1 MECVLCNYRSN
12 IKENLKQHYEDFHN
26 VDKNNVFFKKLM
38 LQSKN
43 VSYRRKCNICNEFVL
58 ANKAEHDF
66 LRHYSTKINNGN
78 GNENKDNDKDK
89 DNQKPLTL
97 TRLGSIS
104 KIEVSFKE
112 HSSYYDFYNSEAL
125 VDSFLAQV
133 KHLVPRND
141 IDMLIRAGFS
151 IENVQPILNNDYSK
165 TLTQTRYWS
174 TEPFQSK
181 SVNDFVIFKLR
192 EAILKR
198 VINNRLSG
206 SAWHFNKFN
215 YLNVKIVNVSIELLK

>member
-12 IKENLKQHYEDFHN
+12 IKENLKQHYVDFHN
-26 VDKNNVFFKKLM
+26 VDKNNVFFKKFM
-38 LQSKN
+38 QQSKN

-66 LRHYSTKINNGN
+66 LRHSTSKISNG
-78 GNENKDNDKDK
+78 NKDNDKDK

-112 HSSYYDFYNSEAL
+112 HSSYYDFYDSEAL

-141 IDMLIRAGFS
+141 TDMLIRAGFS
-151 IENVQPILNNDYSK
+151 IENVQPIISNDYSK
-165 TLTQTRYWS
+165 PLTQTRYWS

-181 SVNDFVIFKLR
+181 SANDFVLFKLR
-192 EAILKR
+192 ESILKR

-206 SAWHFNKFN
+206 SAWQFNKFN
-215 YLNVKIVNVSIELLK
+215 YLNVKIVNVSVELIK